1 MNFDLNI
8 VNYNRDELIDMFEL
22 PSKFD
27 KNVLD
32 IKETKLRDCIMN
44 NNEISGEIKAKTLNF
59 IMKAKNIILNNSKQ
73 ENSIF
78 EEKLDELYNSNY
90 ELKTTQLEN
99 KEEHMIQI
107 REDKPYLSSYP
118 SKFFPGII
126 NPIKKKTIQ
135 KILTIDTKF
144 RDNYNISSSTN
155 FNFSLP
161 ININD
166 VLQMQLSAIEIPT
179 TYYVISS
186 QYGNN
191 LFRIKVDDH
200 DPLLVTIPNGNYTQI
215 TIIDYINNLLSQQP
229 APYSDV
235 VFTIDIINGT
245 TGSGKTLVGVSN
257 PGVLYGNLEIV
268 FQLDLNGIDDED
280 APFPLKL
287 GWLLGF
293 RNGIY
298 TGNLDYVSEGL
309 LDITGPK
316 YLFLVVD
323 DYNNSVNNNFFSA
336 YDSSL
341 LNKNILARISLNA
354 NTFDILQQTNLTIIN
369 PSREYFGP
377 VNIQTMNIQLLDEY
391 GRPIDLNNMDY
402 SFCLTL
408 TTVYD
413 L

>member
-8 VNYNRDELIDMFEL
+8 ANYNRDELIDMFEL
-22 PSKFD
+22 PNNFD
-27 KNVLD
+27 RNVFD
-32 IKETKLRDCIMN
+32 IKESKLKDGIVN
-44 NNEISGEIKAKTLNF
+44 NKEISGEIKSKTLNF
-59 IMKAKNIILNNSKQ
+59 LMKAKNIILNNSKQ
-73 ENSIF
+73 EQSIF
-78 EEKLDELYNSNY
+78 EEKMDELYNSSY
-90 ELKTTQLEN
+90 ELKKSHLEN
-99 KEEHMIQI
+99 KEEHMVQL
-107 REDKPYLSSYP
+107 REEKPYLSSYP
-118 SKFFPGII
+118 STFFPGVI

-191 LFRIKVDDH
+191 LFRIKVDEN

-215 TIIDYINNLLSQQP
+215 TIIDYINNQLSQQP

-235 VFTIDIINGT
+235 VFTIDITNGT
-245 TGSGKTLVGVSN
+245 TGTGKTIVGFSDTTTHTK
-257 PGVLYGNLEIV
+257 LEIV
-268 FQLDLNGIDDED
+268 FQLDLNGLDDEG

-323 DYNNSVNNNFFSA
+323 DYNNSVNNNFFTA

-341 LNKNILARISLNA
+341 LNKNILARISLQA
-354 NTFDILQQTNLTIIN
+354 NTFDILQQTNLNITN

>member
-8 VNYNRDELIDMFEL
+8 ANYNRDELIDMFEL
-22 PSKFD
+22 PNNFD
-27 KNVLD
+27 RNVFD
-32 IKETKLRDCIMN
+32 IKESKLKDGIVN
-44 NNEISGEIKAKTLNF
+44 NKEISGEIKSKTLNF
-59 IMKAKNIILNNSKQ
+59 LMKAKNIILNNSKQ
-73 ENSIF
+73 EQSIF

-90 ELKTTQLEN
+90 ELKNTQLEN
-99 KEEHMIQI
+99 KEEHMIQL
-107 REDKPYLSSYP
+107 REDKPYISSYP
-118 SKFFPGII
+118 SNFFPGII

-257 PGVLYGNLEIV
+257 PGGLYTNLEIV
-268 FQLDLNGIDDED
+268 FQLDLNGLDDEG
-280 APFPLKL
+280 APLPLKL

-298 TGNLDYVSEGL
+298 TGNLNYVSEGL

-323 DYNNSVNNNFFSA
+323 DYNNSVNNNFFTA

-341 LNKNILARISLNA
+341 LNKNILARISLQA
-354 NTFDILQQTNLTIIN
+354 NTFDILQQTNLTLIN